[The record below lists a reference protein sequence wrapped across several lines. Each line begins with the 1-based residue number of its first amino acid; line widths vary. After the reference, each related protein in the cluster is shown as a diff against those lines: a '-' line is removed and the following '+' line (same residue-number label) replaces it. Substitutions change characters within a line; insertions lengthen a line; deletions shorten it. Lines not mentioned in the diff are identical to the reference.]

1 MKSLITLALVLSGL
15 CSLNANAQSAREI
28 LYVGTYST
36 RGSEGIYVFDFDRST
51 GTLKPLQTA
60 SELKSPSFLAI
71 HPTGRYLYAVSEAG
85 QSSGSVGAY
94 AIDDK
99 TGRLRF
105 LNQQSS
111 HGNGPCYVSIDK
123 TGTWAFVANYGGGS
137 MAVLPIDNNGSLG
150 AATDSVQYT
159 GSGANTQ
166 RQEKPHAHSV
176 VLSPDNRFVYVADLG
191 TDRVYIYELDTV
203 HGKLKPAQMP
213 YVTVK
218 PGSGPRH
225 LTFDPAGKHVYLVEE
240 ITSSTAVFTYNPKT
254 GALTMMEDAVKS
266 LPADF
271 TAPNTSADI
280 HTSPNGRFLYQSNR
294 GYNGLAIYSI
304 AKNGKLT
311 LTGQQPAGGKVPRN
325 FMVDSRGEYV
335 LIANQDTDNV
345 VVYKADAKTGKL
357 TATGTELKVPAPVC
371 LKLMELK

>member
-15 CSLNANAQSAREI
+15 YSPNANAQSARAI

-36 RGSEGIYVFDFDRST
+36 RGSEGLYAFDFDRST
-51 GTLKPLQTA
+51 GTFKPLQTT

-85 QSSGSVGAY
+85 EKSGSVGAY
-94 AIDDK
+94 AIDAK
-99 TGRLRF
+99 TGKLRF

-123 TGTWAFVANYGGGS
+123 TGTWALVANYGGGN
-137 MAVLPIDNNGSLG
+137 ATVLPIDNNGALG
-150 AATDSVQYT
+150 AATDSVQFS
-159 GSGANTQ
+159 GSGANAQ

-176 VLSPDNRFVYVADLG
+176 ILSPDNRFVYVADLG

-213 YVTVK
+213 YATVK

-225 LTFDPAGKHVYLVEE
+225 LTFDPSGKHVYVVEE
-240 ITSSTAVFTYNPKT
+240 LTSSTAVFTYDAKT
-254 GALTMMEDAVKS
+254 GALTIMEDAVKS
-266 LPADF
+266 LPTDF

-304 AKNGKLT
+304 AKDGKLT
-311 LTGQQPAGGKVPRN
+311 LTGQQPAGGKTPRN
-325 FMVDSRGEYV
+325 FMVDSRGAYV

-345 VVYKADAKTGKL
+345 VVYKANAKTGKL